1 MTVAFEAQAAPY
13 RRELLHHC
21 YRMSG
26 SIQDA
31 EDLLQETLVRAW
43 RAFDRYDET
52 RASLRTWLYRI
63 ATNTCLNELESRNR
77 RPLPSG
83 LVARGEDPE
92 GALVRGEEVPWLQPF
107 PDDPA
112 DVVGKQG
119 SLRLALIAALQFL
132 PAKQRAVLILREV
145 LDWSAAEIAAE
156 LELTPAAVN
165 SALQRARAKLAD
177 TGLAEDD
184 VLEPDDPRSREIVD
198 KYIVAF
204 EAADVAAFAELLT
217 ADVILEMPPLYN
229 WYAGRDDHLRFVAR
243 VFDLRGTDWRVVPI
257 GANGQAGIAVYRGE
271 GGVHRLHTMH
281 VFTIT
286 AAGITH
292 NRVFQNQAVFAA
304 FGLAPSL

>member
-1 MTVAFEAQAAPY
+1 
-13 RRELLHHC
+13 
-21 YRMSG
+21 MSG

-43 RAFDRYDET
+43 RAFDRYDEA

-63 ATNTCLNELESRNR
+63 ATNTCLNELESRSR

-83 LVARGEDPE
+83 LVARGEDPQ
-92 GALVRGEEVPWLQPF
+92 APLVRGEEVLWLQPF
-107 PDDPA
+107 PTDPA
-112 DVVGKQG
+112 AVVGARG

-156 LELTPAAVN
+156 LEMTPAAVN
-165 SALQRARAKLAD
+165 SALQRARAKLAE
-177 TGLAEDD
+177 TGLAEED

-204 EAADVAAFAELLT
+204 EKANVAGLAELLT
-217 ADVILEMPPLYN
+217 ADVVLEMPPFYN
-229 WYAGRDDHLRFVAR
+229 WYAGREDHVRFVAR
-243 VFDLRGTDWRVVPI
+243 VFAQRGTDWRVVPI
-257 GANGQAGIAVYRGE
+257 AANGQAGIAVYRGE
-271 GGVHRLHTMH
+271 GEVHRLHTLQ

-286 AAGITH
+286 AAGISH
-292 NRVFQNQAVFAA
+292 NRTFQDDAIFAA
-304 FGLAPSL
+304 FGLPLTR

>member
-1 MTVAFEAQAAPY
+1 
-13 RRELLHHC
+13 
-21 YRMSG
+21 MSG

-31 EDLLQETLVRAW
+31 EDLLQETLLRAW

-63 ATNTCLNELESRNR
+63 ATNTCLNELESRSR

-83 LVARGEDPE
+83 LVARGEDPQ
-92 GALVRGEEVPWLQPF
+92 APLVRGEEVLWLQPF
-107 PDDPA
+107 PADPA
-112 DVVGKQG
+112 AVVGARG

-165 SALQRARAKLAD
+165 SALQRARAKLAE
-177 TGLAEDD
+177 TGLVEED

-204 EAADVAAFAELLT
+204 EKADVAAFAELLA
-217 ADVILEMPPLYN
+217 ADVVLEMPPFYN
-229 WYAGRDDHLRFVAR
+229 WYAGREDHLRFVAR
-243 VFDLRGTDWRVVPI
+243 VFALRGTDWRVVPI
-257 GANGQAGIAVYRGE
+257 AANGQAGIAVYRGDGE
-271 GGVHRLHTMH
+271 VHRLHTLH

-292 NRVFQNQAVFAA
+292 NRTFQDDAIFAA
-304 FGLAPSL
+304 FGLALTL